1 MLQSNLQLDNE
12 VKSDLFNDTAF
23 LFYSFRRSSS
33 VMAYA
38 MPAEGELAEGQER
51 PPWGVSPGE
60 AIGHRSFGAQ

>member
-38 MPAEGELAEGQER
+38 MPA
-51 PPWGVSPGE
+51 SPREKLLGT
-60 AIGHRSFGAQ
+60 GHSARNSQLSIVNFLPVVL